1 MSCHVPLLSVC
12 RSAWPFINH
21 AIVCNRSH
29 VLTSHKGSGINWRKL
44 LFFLI
49 SVNTAEVS
57 MKRVMKGV
65 MKGVRVGNSLV
76 LCLTPDWRSQG
87 WFSHAT
93 SALSF
98 ALNRRK
104 RILTPELL
112 TPPKND
118 FAERTASS
126 WYSHF
131 CYSASLNWPSDVWGL
146 QYIVRALTAIKLP
159 THCTYIQGLVLD
171 L

>member
-1 MSCHVPLLSVC
+1 MYLFCERHPESCHVPILSVC
-12 RSAWPFINH
+12 RSALPFINH

-44 LFFLI
+44 FFVFF

-57 MKRVMKGV
+57 MKRVMKDFT
-65 MKGVRVGNSLV
+65 VGSSLV
-76 LCLTPDWRSQG
+76 LCLTPDWRSLG

-104 RILTPELL
+104 RILTPEWL
-112 TPPKND
+112 TLQNND

-126 WYSHF
+126 WHSHF
-131 CYSASLNWPSDVWGL
+131 CYSASLNWPSDV
-146 QYIVRALTAIKLP
+146 
-159 THCTYIQGLVLD
+159 
-171 L
+171 